1 MDIYVYSDES
11 GVFDVIHND
20 IFVFGGIVLFSQ
32 EDKDIC
38 TRKYIHAERSIQKLG
53 AYSATQELKASF
65 VSNKEKGKLFRSLS
79 QYQRFGLVIE
89 QKRLLE
95 RIFKSKKDKQRF
107 LDYAY
112 KIGLK
117 RLFEKMIQDGDIVPD
132 KVENIFVFVDEHTT
146 ATNGRYELREALE
159 QEFKNG
165 TYNQSYSRYFPPIFS
180 ELKSVTLDFCNSAK
194 KPLIRAADIIA
205 NRVYYLACS
214 KFDELEKCGVFIVKF
229 P

>member
-1 MDIYVYSDES
+1 MDIYIFSDES
-11 GVFDVIHND
+11 GVFDAVHND
-20 IFVFGGIVLFSQ
+20 IFVFGGIVLFSR
-32 EDKDIC
+32 EDRDIC
-38 TRKYIHAERSIQKLG
+38 TRKYLHAERFIRTMG
-53 AYSATQELKASF
+53 AYPAAQELKAAF
-65 VSNKEKGKLFRSLS
+65 ISNKEKGKLFRSLS

-89 QKRLLE
+89 QKRLLD
-95 RIFKSKKDKQRF
+95 RIFDSKKDKQRY

-112 KIGLK
+112 KIGVK
-117 RLFEKMIQDGDIVPD
+117 RLFEKMILDGEIDPD
-132 KVENIFVFVDEHTT
+132 EVENIFVFVDEHTT

-214 KFDELEKCGVFIVKF
+214 RFDDLESCGVFVVKL